1 MCDVKL
7 RSNINSDDLMRKGGE
22 KNKIDESKLCVEIS
36 NQTHEKGFKISGY
49 RKGIRTTCGVVLF
62 CVYTAPVII
71 RFSHLLSFGV
81 KELD

>member
-1 MCDVKL
+1 
-7 RSNINSDDLMRKGGE
+7 MRKGGE

-62 CVYTAPVII
+62 CVYTVPVII
-71 RFSHLLSFGV
+71 RFLFVLKSWIE
-81 KELD
+81 KY